1 MMKWLVPLVLTLANA
16 CAATGLAIADAHVAP
31 IKMAVRTDTRPFI
44 WMNNASGE
52 FLGFYWDICTEAIYR
67 AGYQLET
74 VEIGSVERT
83 SILGTGRTGEASVQ
97 QQPAKVAF
105 LTGEPPANNAP
116 RPETTEID
124 FLCDPTTITLQR
136 MRSFPVEDGTPVLH
150 FSQIVFV
157 ANSSFVKSKPG
168 KDITKNEGKLPED
181 GPEPTCDCILP
192 WIDHLGAAARGE
204 PLPSHS
210 CQDAWWPEKEP
221 IQVEDADNSEISGEA
236 GVAENRQ
243 ASFWDRFKIEFQFVP
258 ATPQQVKTEI
268 PKDYEVWGYV
278 DGSTIGDAL
287 NALLSKP
294 PQNRIGAKIVC
305 SRSYTSHTAA
315 ARAFCNGE
323 LSRYYGDLDIVQASL
338 ADQRNQTRTE
348 CAMDPAP
355 AGAGRYEPYAFVIS
369 SRTHPGLPEKIDLA
383 LYSMFQ
389 DGTIER
395 LFAGHFPDT
404 KMSDFL
410 NTLFRI
416 NSIPAGTILVEET
429 AEEQSAAAPEN

>member
-1 MMKWLVPLVLTLANA
+1 MKWMICLSLVFMQAFAVTWTAS
-16 CAATGLAIADAHVAP
+16 ADEHAAP

-44 WMNNASGE
+44 WKNTASDE

-67 AGYQLET
+67 AGYQVET
-74 VEIGSVERT
+74 VEISSAERI
-83 SILGTGRTGEASVQ
+83 SILNTGRTGPDDGRKATAKIASLKGEL
-97 QQPAKVAF
+97 PAGSQAKSAS
-105 LTGEPPANNAP
+105 
-116 RPETTEID
+116 TEID

-136 MRSFPVEDGTPVLH
+136 MRSFPIEEKTPVLH

-157 ANSSFVKSKPG
+157 ANSSFVKSKQG

-192 WIDHLGAAARGE
+192 WIDHLGATARGE
-204 PLPSHS
+204 PSPAHS
-210 CQDAWWPEKEP
+210 CKPPWWPEKTEEQADSSADGDATGTEGEP
-221 IQVEDADNSEISGEA
+221 QAK
-236 GVAENRQ
+236 Q

-258 ATPQQVKTEI
+258 ATPQQVKTEG
-268 PKDYEVWGYV
+268 PKDYEIWGYV
-278 DGSTIGDAL
+278 EGSTIGDAL
-287 NALLSKP
+287 NTLLSKP
-294 PQNRIGAKIVC
+294 PRNRIGAKIVC

-315 ARAFCNGE
+315 ARAFCNGN

-355 AGAGRYEPYAFVIS
+355 SGTGRYEPYAFVIS
-369 SRTHPGLPEKIDLA
+369 SRRHPGLPEKIDLA

-404 KMSDFL
+404 QMSDFL

-416 NSIPAGTILVEET
+416 NSIPAGTIVVES
-429 AEEQSAAAPEN
+429 AEDEQSAETAQN

>member
-1 MMKWLVPLVLTLANA
+1 MKWLITLSLVFLQAF
-16 CAATGLAIADAHVAP
+16 AADWTVHADEHAAP
-31 IKMAVRTDTRPFI
+31 VKMAVRTDTRPFI
-44 WMNNASGE
+44 WKNTASDE

-74 VEIGSVERT
+74 VEIGSAERK
-83 SILGTGRTGEASVQ
+83 SILGTGRMTTKGNGQAPARIAS
-97 QQPAKVAF
+97 
-105 LTGEPPANNAP
+105 LTGKPPAN
-116 RPETTEID
+116 RPSQTELMEID

-157 ANSSFVKSKPG
+157 ANSSFVKSKAG

-181 GPEPTCDCILP
+181 GPEPTCACILP

-204 PLPSHS
+204 PSPPHS
-210 CQDAWWPEKEP
+210 CPNAWWPEKEP
-221 IQVEDADNSEISGEA
+221 AKAENVEDGEVSGEE
-236 GVAENRQ
+236 GTPQNQQ

-258 ATPQQVKTEI
+258 ATPEQVKTEI
-268 PKDYEVWGYV
+268 PKDYEIWGYV
-278 DGSTIGDAL
+278 EGSTIGDAL

-294 PQNRIGAKIVC
+294 PKNQIGAKIVC

-315 ARAFCNGE
+315 ARAFCSGE

-369 SRTHPGLPEKIDLA
+369 SRSHPGLPEKIDLA

-416 NSIPAGTILVEET
+416 NSIPAGTILVEGS
-429 AEEQSAAAPEN
+429 EEATSATGPGN

>member
-1 MMKWLVPLVLTLANA
+1 MMKRLVSLCLVFVNA
-16 CAATGLAIADAHVAP
+16 CLATGTALADEHAAP
-31 IKMAVRTDTRPFI
+31 VKMAVRTDTRPFI
-44 WMNNASGE
+44 WMNSASGE

-74 VEIGSVERT
+74 VEIGSAERK
-83 SILGTGRTGEASVQ
+83 SILSTGQISVESDQQAPARVASLDSEA
-97 QQPAKVAF
+97 
-105 LTGEPPANNAP
+105 PANSAP
-116 RPETTEID
+116 QPEVTEID

-136 MRSFPVEDGTPVLH
+136 MRSFPVEAGTPVLH

-192 WIDHLGAAARGE
+192 WIDHLGAVARGE
-204 PLPSHS
+204 PSPAHS
-210 CQDAWWPEKEP
+210 CQNAWWPEQEP
-221 IQVEDADNSEISGEA
+221 VQAQNAEDGDVSGED
-236 GVAENRQ
+236 GTPENRQ
-243 ASFWDRFKIEFQFVP
+243 ASFWDRFRIEFQFVP

-268 PKDYEVWGYV
+268 PKDYEIWGYV
-278 DGSTIGDAL
+278 EGSTIGDAL

-294 PQNRIGAKIVC
+294 PQNQIGAKIVC

-416 NSIPAGTILVEET
+416 NSIPAGTILAKEAADGQSDET
-429 AEEQSAAAPEN
+429 PEN

>member
-1 MMKWLVPLVLTLANA
+1 MKWMLLSAIVLLQALTAGLSSE
-16 CAATGLAIADAHVAP
+16 AAEKDTP

-44 WMNNASGE
+44 WKNNDSGE
-52 FLGFYWDICTEAIYR
+52 FLGFYWDICTEAIHR

-74 VEIGSVERT
+74 VEIGTAERK
-83 SILGTGRTGEASVQ
+83 SILEAGRFKTRENSHAPSGSEAADSSIS
-97 QQPAKVAF
+97 
-105 LTGEPPANNAP
+105 TSSNAGSN
-116 RPETTEID
+116 ETEID

-136 MRSFPVEDGTPVLH
+136 LKSFPLENDAPVLH

-157 ANSSFVKSKPG
+157 ANSSFVKSKQG
-168 KDITKNEGKLPED
+168 KDLTKNEAKLPED
-181 GPEPTCDCILP
+181 YSNPTCDCILP
-192 WIDHLGAAARGE
+192 WIDHVSAASNGE
-204 PLPSHS
+204 PSPQNA
-210 CQDAWWPEKEP
+210 CDNAWWPEKDEETASTGDEETTGDVLP
-221 IQVEDADNSEISGEA
+221 DDKK
-236 GVAENRQ
+236 Q

-258 ATPQQVKTEI
+258 STPQQVKTEGL
-268 PKDYEVWGYV
+268 KDYEIWGYV
-278 DGSTIGDAL
+278 EGSTIGDAL
-287 NALLSKP
+287 NVLLNRP
-294 PQNRIGAKIVC
+294 PKNQIGTKIIC
-305 SRSYTSHTAA
+305 SRSYSSHTSA
-315 ARAFCNGE
+315 ARAFCKGE

-338 ADQRNQTRTE
+338 ADQRNQTRKE

-355 AGAGRYEPYAFVIS
+355 SASGRYEPYAFVIS

-416 NSIPAGTILVEET
+416 NSIPAGTVFVEEKPEEPLT
-429 AEEQSAAAPEN
+429 AQTRN